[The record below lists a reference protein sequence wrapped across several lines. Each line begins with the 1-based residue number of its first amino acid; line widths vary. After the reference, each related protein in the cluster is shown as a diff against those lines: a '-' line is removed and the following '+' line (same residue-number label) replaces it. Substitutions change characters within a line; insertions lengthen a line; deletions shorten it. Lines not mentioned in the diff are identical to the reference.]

1 MITFAFYQAYVTSQ
15 FRFQPWSCVISICP
29 RANFLV
35 SSVRP
40 KTRRDGGPSLSGSQ
54 RRVIKLLTPQLTSQ
68 NHTRFFSPKLNFTN
82 TFRESELLR
91 NDLNLWEPALL
102 SLRAVQSFYLLY
114 FEGWTLRAPLTP
126 TLQKSHYYYRA
137 ESLHELYSI
146 LFPVQ
151 IGLFQ
156 ELSGWRT
163 RWGRGQRN
171 NYGKK
176 RLTTGESAR
185 NKAACFGKEVEIFSE
200 RCGEKKKERENVRL
214 LWFNKRQK
222 KSC

>member
-1 MITFAFYQAYVTSQ
+1 M
-15 FRFQPWSCVISICP
+15 SCFETIWTCE
-29 RANFLV
+29 
-35 SSVRP
+35 
-40 KTRRDGGPSLSGSQ
+40 SQ
-54 RRVIKLLTPQLTSQ
+54 RCSHSGLFNLFICSTLKDGLYVHLLLLHCRNLTII
-68 NHTRFFSPKLNFTN
+68 T
-82 TFRESELLR
+82 ELLSITTP
-91 NDLNLWEPALL
+91 E
-102 SLRAVQSFYLLY
+102 SLR
-114 FEGWTLRAPLTP
+114 E
-126 TLQKSHYYYRA
+126 
-137 ESLHELYSI
+137 LHSI